1 LYAGSGLM
9 KTGACLAALLAIV
22 AGAALLHKLAAQG
35 AARRSITAI
44 SAILVLWMVVQVSV
58 SGLTGTVHTEI
69 ASPASAESPNVL
81 LITMD
86 TVRADH
92 LSVYGYE
99 RATTPNL
106 ARFAAGATVY
116 EHAIA
121 AGDFTLPSHASIFTG
136 LYPAWHGA
144 YPSHPDFVA
153 GRPLQAGAKTIAT
166 LLSSQGYWTG
176 GILANAAFLQ
186 SGTGLNQGFGT
197 WQTATPVR
205 LSDMERPFYLREAVR
220 RVFDLMAQTGSF
232 DAFFLRAADI
242 NSRAFRALDEVRA
255 RKPFFLFLNYM
266 DAHFPYTPPAEFRDR
281 FPAQRV
287 HLRPVAAYN
296 EMDNSINTGRRRL
309 TEAEKESLIAGYDGG
324 IAYLDAEIG
333 KLFDRLR
340 ASGAFEN
347 TLIIVTSDHGEAFG
361 EHNLIGHT
369 VTSVFQNGAHIPLLV
384 KFPRQRDGQR
394 SSAMVSHV
402 DLLPT
407 VLDITGYPPTSG
419 LQGRSLRSPRGGS
432 DFVFSEAHAIGEHD
446 RSTRLRGV
454 RRAVI
459 SASAKLITWTSG
471 PPEFYDL
478 SADPLESQ
486 NLYRPDDPVAA
497 SLLSALNSW
506 TATIP
511 HQTFKP
517 TKMDKGAVDRIRSL
531 GYIQK

>member
-1 LYAGSGLM
+1 
-9 KTGACLAALLAIV
+9 
-22 AGAALLHKLAAQG
+22 
-35 AARRSITAI
+35 
-44 SAILVLWMVVQVSV
+44 
-58 SGLTGTVHTEI
+58 
-69 ASPASAESPNVL
+69 
-81 LITMD
+81 
-86 TVRADH
+86 
-92 LSVYGYE
+92 
-99 RATTPNL
+99 
-106 ARFAAGATVY
+106 
-116 EHAIA
+116 
-121 AGDFTLPSHASIFTG
+121 
-136 LYPAWHGA
+136 
-144 YPSHPDFVA
+144 
-153 GRPLQAGAKTIAT
+153 
-166 LLSSQGYWTG
+166 
-176 GILANAAFLQ
+176 
-186 SGTGLNQGFGT
+186 
-197 WQTATPVR
+197 
-205 LSDMERPFYLREAVR
+205 
-220 RVFDLMAQTGSF
+220 MAQTGSF

-419 LQGRSLRSPRGGS
+419 LQGRSLRSPRHGPRVPERVGVEGS
-432 DFVFSEAHAIGEHD
+432 QSLVRHVTRANHSSHVRIPGPRKHGEQRLPQPHVVDRLRQRHRRARRRGKERCEHHDFDSAPPALRQKAGHRRGAVLQQHAESCAHD
-446 RSTRLRGV
+446 RDV
-454 RRAVI
+454 RADGCRHRAS
-459 SASAKLITWTSG
+459 SA
-471 PPEFYDL
+471 
-478 SADPLESQ
+478 
-486 NLYRPDDPVAA
+486 
-497 SLLSALNSW
+497 
-506 TATIP
+506 
-511 HQTFKP
+511 
-517 TKMDKGAVDRIRSL
+517 
-531 GYIQK
+531 